1 MKVGSCANTT
11 GRRRSQRIA
20 LMVLALVEF
29 GCMVGPNYK
38 PPNLELPARYEAGSK
53 PAPQSAQS
61 DLAQWWRGFDDP
73 VLDRLVAQALS
84 SNLDLMDAVA
94 RVREARA
101 LQNEASA
108 ALYPSLSNG
117 WSYSRIRY
125 SETTPFGSFPQIF
138 PVEYNLFEGGFNSS
152 WDLDLFGG
160 IRRGI
165 QAQQAELERAAEN
178 ERDVRVAVLA
188 EIGQD
193 YVNVRSLQRR
203 IAIAQ
208 SNTAA
213 QRASLELTQERFQMG
228 FAAELDVAQARSL
241 MLATQTT
248 IPTLKTQLVQT
259 IHQLGVLLGRPPEAL
274 SSSLSATRPLLPV
287 SQLDVLKQRIPPG
300 LPSELLRR
308 RPDIR
313 AAERE
318 MAAASARVGV
328 ATAAFFP
335 DFSLTGTVGLESIAL
350 SNFIE
355 GASRFW
361 TVGPT
366 LTLPIFEGGRLKAQ
380 LAAANA
386 EQDQALLIYKKTVLQ
401 ALEEV
406 EDALSA
412 SAQERARHLLLA
424 QNVAAAQRTTDL
436 AEDRYTH
443 GIGSYLDVLEAQRS
457 LYQAQDQ
464 LAQSHQLM
472 ALDLIALF
480 KALGGGWSPAQG

>member
-1 MKVGSCANTT
+1 MRANDYTAGK
-11 GRRRSQRIA
+11 GRTA
-20 LMVLALVEF
+20 FLLLALIGC

-38 PPNLELPARYEAGSK
+38 PPSVELPSHWSETNSTK
-53 PAPQSAQS
+53 PISQAAQT

-73 VLDRLVAQALS
+73 VLDRLVEQALS
-84 SNLDLMDAVA
+84 SNLDLLDAVA

-101 LQNEASA
+101 LQSEASA
-108 ALYPSLSNG
+108 ALYPTLSG
-117 WSYSRIRY
+117 GTSYSRIRY
-125 SETTPFGSFPQIF
+125 SETTPFGSFPQVF

-160 IRRGI
+160 IRRSI
-165 QAQQAELERAAEN
+165 QAQRAEMERAAEN

-188 EIGQD
+188 EVGQD
-193 YVNVRSLQRR
+193 YVIVRSLQRR
-203 IAIAQ
+203 IVIAQ

-248 IPTLKTQLVQT
+248 IPTLQTQLAQT
-259 IHQLGVLLGRPPEAL
+259 IHQMGVLLGRPPEAL
-274 SSSLSATRPLLPV
+274 SNSLDATRPLLPV
-287 SQLDVLKQRIPPG
+287 PGLDVLKLRIPPG

-318 MAAASARVGV
+318 MAAATARVGV

-335 DFSLTGTVGLESIAL
+335 DFSMTGTVGLESLAL

-366 LTLPIFEGGRLKAQ
+366 LTMPIFEGGRLRAQ
-380 LAAANA
+380 LAATNA
-386 EQDQALLIYKKTVLQ
+386 EQQQAALIYQKTVLQ

-406 EDALSA
+406 EDGLTAYG
-412 SAQERARHLLLA
+412 QERARHGLLD
-424 QNVAAAQRTTDL
+424 QNVAAAQRTTEL

-457 LYQAQDQ
+457 LYQSQDQ

>member
-1 MKVGSCANTT
+1 MQACDYMTRKRHS
-11 GRRRSQRIA
+11 RRIA
-20 LMVLALVEF
+20 FAVMAVLEF

-38 PPNLELPARYEAGSK
+38 PPNLELPADYETNLK
-53 PAPQSAQS
+53 PSTQAPQT
-61 DLAQWWRGFDDP
+61 DLAQWWHGFHDP

-101 LQNEASA
+101 LQSEASA
-108 ALYPSLSNG
+108 ALYPTLGAST
-117 WSYSRIRY
+117 SYTRVRY
-125 SETTPFGSFPQIF
+125 SENTPFGSFPQIF

-178 ERDVRVAVLA
+178 QRDVQVAVLA
-188 EIGQD
+188 EVGQD

-208 SNTAA
+208 SNSQA

-248 IPTLKTQLVQT
+248 IPTLQTSLVQT

-274 SSSLSATRPLLPV
+274 SSSLSTTHPLLNV
-287 SQLDVLKQRIPPG
+287 SQLNLLKLRIPAG

-335 DFSLTGTVGLESIAL
+335 DFSMTGTVGLESIAL

-366 LTLPIFEGGRLKAQ
+366 LTLPIFEGGRLRAQ

-386 EQDQALLIYKKTVLQ
+386 EQEQAFLIYKKTVLQ

-412 SAQERARHLLLA
+412 FAHERARHLLLA

-457 LYQAQDQ
+457 LYEAQDQ